1 MSAVELVKHILKNLT
16 LADFIRINNGDLVKY
31 FSLNTE
37 SKDIPVNVLS
47 SFLENPENV
56 SLFNKI
62 GSSDEQKISLCY
74 AYNYFK
80 KYLGNMNILKDYKM
94 LWHMFSVP
102 LDMALSDNLNI
113 LKNGLNIII
122 IEKKIVDEKE
132 QLSILNQDLII
143 TVMIKTQFF
152 YLSLMIIL
160 NLLY

>member
-47 SFLENPENV
+47 FLENPENV

-62 GSSDEQKISLCY
+62 GVSDEQKISLCY

-80 KYLGNMNILKDYKM
+80 KYWEI
-94 LWHMFSVP
+94 
-102 LDMALSDNLNI
+102 
-113 LKNGLNIII
+113 
-122 IEKKIVDEKE
+122 
-132 QLSILNQDLII
+132 
-143 TVMIKTQFF
+143 
-152 YLSLMIIL
+152 
-160 NLLY
+160 